1 MSPLIAPLILAVI
14 AGPVGCMI
22 VWRRMAYF
30 GDAIAHSALLGV
42 ALGLSIGFAP
52 NIGVALI
59 CGIFAGT
66 LVYLQ
71 HRRKLSIDTLL
82 GILAHGALALG
93 LLLVFW
99 TSVETGHTPHSE
111 THHPEALTTQTAEQ
125 IDPHVI
131 LETYLLGSLENITMS
146 QNITLIIGAIMIAI
160 TLKLVWEPLILMTLN
175 LDLARAEGVPTL
187 RLQYIMMGIMAALV
201 VLGLQITGVLF
212 ITSLLIMPAAA
223 ARQISKTPEK
233 MIIWAVIF
241 AFSGVLAGYIA
252 AQQAELPPGPTIV
265 SALTIIFIISLFI
278 SVFLRKK
285 NPRI

>member
-1 MSPLIAPLILAVI
+1 MSALIAPLVLAII
-14 AGPVGCMI
+14 AGPVGCLI

-42 ALGLSIGFAP
+42 ALGLFIGFAP

-59 CGIFAGT
+59 CAIFAVL

-99 TSVETGHTPHSE
+99 SALETGHNTHNGSNHS
-111 THHPEALTTQTAEQ
+111 
-125 IDPHVI
+125 IDPHTL
-131 LETYLLGSLENITMS
+131 LEIYLLGSLENISMN
-146 QNITLIIGAIMIAI
+146 QNIILIVGASLIAI
-160 TLKLVWEPLILMTLN
+160 TLKLIWEPLILMTLN
-175 LDLARAEGVPTL
+175 IDLARAEGVPTL
-187 RLQYIMMGIMAALV
+187 RLQYIMMGIMTALV
-201 VLGLQITGVLF
+201 VMGLQITGVLF

-223 ARQISKTPEK
+223 ARQISTTPEK
-233 MIIWAVIF
+233 MILWAIIF
-241 AFSGVLAGYIA
+241 AFSGVLTGYMA
-252 AQQAELPPGPTIV
+252 SHEAHLPPGPSIV
-265 SALTIIFIISLFI
+265 SALTVIFIISLLI
-278 SVFLRKK
+278 SVFLRRK

>member
-1 MSPLIAPLILAVI
+1 MSALIAPLVLAVI
-14 AGPVGCMI
+14 AGPVGCLI

-42 ALGLSIGFAP
+42 ALGLFIGFAP

-59 CGIFAGT
+59 CAIFAVL

-99 TSVETGHTPHSE
+99 SALETGHN
-111 THHPEALTTQTAEQ
+111 THNGSNQS
-125 IDPHVI
+125 IDPHTL
-131 LETYLLGSLENITMS
+131 LEIYLLGSLENISMN
-146 QNITLIIGAIMIAI
+146 QNIILIVGASLIAI
-160 TLKLVWEPLILMTLN
+160 TLKLIWEPLILMTLN
-175 LDLARAEGVPTL
+175 IDLARAEGVPTL
-187 RLQYIMMGIMAALV
+187 RLQYIMMGIMTALV
-201 VLGLQITGVLF
+201 VMGLQITGVLF

-223 ARQISKTPEK
+223 ARQISTTPEK
-233 MIIWAVIF
+233 MILWAIIF
-241 AFSGVLAGYIA
+241 AFSGVLTGYMA
-252 AQQAELPPGPTIV
+252 SHEAHLPPGPSIV
-265 SALTIIFIISLFI
+265 SALTVIFIISLLI
-278 SVFLRKK
+278 SVFLRRK

>member
-1 MSPLIAPLILAVI
+1 MSALIAPLVLAVI
-14 AGPVGCMI
+14 AGPVGCLI

-42 ALGLSIGFAP
+42 ALGLFIGFAT

-59 CGIFAGT
+59 CAIFAVL

-99 TSVETGHTPHSE
+99 SALETGHNTHNGLNHS
-111 THHPEALTTQTAEQ
+111 
-125 IDPHVI
+125 IDPHTL
-131 LETYLLGSLENITMS
+131 LEIYLLGSLENISMN
-146 QNITLIIGAIMIAI
+146 QNIILIVGASMIAI
-160 TLKLVWEPLILMTLN
+160 TLKLIWEPLILMTLN
-175 LDLARAEGVPTL
+175 IDLARAEGVPTL
-187 RLQYIMMGIMAALV
+187 RLHYILTGNMKAFV
-201 VLGLQITGVLF
+201 VMGLQITGVLF

-223 ARQISKTPEK
+223 ARQISTTPEK
-233 MIIWAVIF
+233 MILWAIIF
-241 AFSGVLAGYIA
+241 AFSGVLTGYMVSHEA
-252 AQQAELPPGPTIV
+252 HLPPGPSIV
-265 SALTIIFIISLFI
+265 SALTVIFIISLLI
-278 SVFLRKK
+278 SVFLRRK